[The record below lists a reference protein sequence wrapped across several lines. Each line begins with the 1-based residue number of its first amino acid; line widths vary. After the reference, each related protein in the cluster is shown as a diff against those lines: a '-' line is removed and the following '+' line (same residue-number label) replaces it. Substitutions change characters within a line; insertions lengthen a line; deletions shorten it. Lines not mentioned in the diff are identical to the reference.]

1 MSTQVLS
8 ELSPFSAWFQ
18 VNNLRVTFKFF
29 KEVHSSY
36 LIISSS
42 VKEFLK
48 GHPVLKLS
56 LCTLLPF
63 QCLYPNVFSC
73 CLFSFSPYPKC
84 WGFPYYV
91 FCCYMGDVCWWILYS
106 GCWKWA
112 QAAAADSVH
121 VCWLPSWLQHAPV
134 PGIRLCPLQVNCCEI
149 DLATRY
155 CHIYGKKVSVRL
167 LTSDRTWLKLASWF
181 LQVPGFLCKMVL

>member
-1 MSTQVLS
+1 MCTQVLP

-73 CLFSFSPYPKC
+73 SFLIQPIPKMLGVPLLC
-84 WGFPYYV
+84 FLLLHAVTCADESCTLAAGNGPRQQLLTL
-91 FCCYMGDVCWWILYS
+91 CMCADCPA
-106 GCWKWA
+106 GCSMPQC
-112 QAAAADSVH
+112 QALDCAPCRWTAESSI
-121 VCWLPSWLQHAPV
+121 WLPDTV
-134 PGIRLCPLQVNCCEI
+134 
-149 DLATRY
+149 TFM
-155 CHIYGKKVSVRL
+155 GKRSL
-167 LTSDRTWLKLASWF
+167 
-181 LQVPGFLCKMVL
+181 

>member
-1 MSTQVLS
+1 MWIFNWRVFQDLPLSKNKKGSSEQPVIAGMCTRVLP

-29 KEVHSSY
+29 KEVHLSY
-36 LIISSS
+36 LIISFL

-73 CLFSFSPYPKC
+73 SFLIQPIPKMLGVPLLC
-84 WGFPYYV
+84 FLLLHGRCVLMNPVLWLLE
-91 FCCYMGDVCWWILYS
+91 MG
-106 GCWKWA
+106 
-112 QAAAADSVH
+112 
-121 VCWLPSWLQHAPV
+121 
-134 PGIRLCPLQVNCCEI
+134 PGSSC
-149 DLATRY
+149 
-155 CHIYGKKVSVRL
+155 
-167 LTSDRTWLKLASWF
+167 
-181 LQVPGFLCKMVL
+181 

>member
-1 MSTQVLS
+1 MCTQVLP

-36 LIISSS
+36 LKISSS

-73 CLFSFSPYPKC
+73 SFHTQDAGGSPTMFSAVTWEMCADESC
-84 WGFPYYV
+84 T
-91 FCCYMGDVCWWILYS
+91 L
-106 GCWKWA
+106 
-112 QAAAADSVH
+112 AAGNG
-121 VCWLPSWLQHAPV
+121 PRQ
-134 PGIRLCPLQVNCCEI
+134 Q
-149 DLATRY
+149 
-155 CHIYGKKVSVRL
+155 L
-167 LTSDRTWLKLASWF
+167 LT
-181 LQVPGFLCKMVL
+181 LCMCADCPAGCSMPQCQALDCAPCR